1 MGGQP
6 MIEKIWNL
14 VTANIGTKVISVMI
28 ALVLWTI
35 VMGSRNVEVVKE
47 VPLEVITAADVVAS
61 NEVPE
66 RIQFRLSGPKAFLRA
81 IEARREEPIRV
92 NLTSAKPG
100 HLVTY
105 NFFSNSIR
113 VPIGV
118 KVLSIN
124 PAALL
129 VKLEYVKRRDVPVRV
144 ETRGNVP
151 DGFKLV
157 RTEVVPATVRVKGAE
172 SRVDSLGEI
181 STIPIDLT
189 GLKSNL
195 EKEVAIDLPR
205 YNVQLDGPLP
215 KVVLEIDAESANYRI
230 KNVDIRYQSPF
241 KVRLDEKSVV
251 VWVRAEEKDLKSLDR
266 ARVFA
271 SIELAGKKKGHFVE
285 PVKVTLPPGVG
296 LVKVVPDHVGVTIY

>member
-1 MGGQP
+1 
-6 MIEKIWNL
+6 MIEKVWNL

-271 SIELAGKKKGHFVE
+271 SVELAGKKKGH
-285 PVKVTLPPGVG
+285 
-296 LVKVVPDHVGVTIY
+296 